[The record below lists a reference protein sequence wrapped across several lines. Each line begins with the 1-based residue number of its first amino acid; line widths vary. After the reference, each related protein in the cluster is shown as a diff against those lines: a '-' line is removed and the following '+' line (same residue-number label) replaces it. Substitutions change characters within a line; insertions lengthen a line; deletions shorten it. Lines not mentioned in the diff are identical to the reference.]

1 MRPLKLTMSAFGPY
15 AEREVVDFEKLGEQ
29 GLYLI
34 TGDTGAGKTTIFDAI
49 TYALYGEP
57 SGDNRELSMFR
68 SKYAAPSTP
77 TFVELTFAYTG
88 KRYTVR
94 RNPDYERPALRG
106 SGTTTQKAEAAL
118 TFPDGHVI
126 TKIKDVTNEII
137 NIVGIDRAQFSQIA
151 MIAQGDFQRLLL
163 ADTKSRQTIFREIF
177 KTGYYMQFQNAV
189 KDEALRVQRE
199 RENMKSR
206 VEQYISGLACAGDDA
221 LKERLDAAKAGKLP
235 MAEVEELA
243 QRLIEMDKERENGAQ
258 TEIDKLNLELE
269 RISALLAKAEEREKT
284 CLSLESAKMRR
295 EEQLKA
301 VDSARAALA
310 AETEKTV
317 QRDEYAKALA
327 EAEAEL
333 PGYQEL
339 ARLQT
344 ESRAHT
350 ASLSE
355 HTRVKERQEQMR
367 DEQSQEL
374 AAWKL
379 ELEQLGQPEAD
390 KERLLSTAEK
400 SESRKTALNK
410 LAGTLADYQKNN
422 ALIEPMEKKC
432 AEISAE
438 YERSQKEQDD
448 CDKAIREL
456 SAEIAAAEGL
466 EAERRLQQSAHESIG
481 RKLDNLNRLCEN
493 NQRCDEK
500 RAELKRE
507 QERYCEAA
515 ACAEAAA
522 ESYRRDNKAFM
533 DEQAGLLAQS
543 LSDGQPCPVCGAVH
557 HPRPAQITP
566 GAPTEAE
573 LEAAKQRAETARS
586 AAAEISRKAGS
597 IKAALE
603 ELEKHLLEELSP
615 YAAAPQI
622 EQAESLIS
630 AAKAQAEA
638 ERTEI
643 SEIIETLDEKITQR
657 EALVKTLDAKTQEYK
672 ELKAGTAKLREMNE
686 SWEID
691 RCTLY
696 DRQEQLE
703 ARLRVELAEV
713 LGACEIGSAEE
724 RLKAELAEMDT
735 EMSRIAALQ
744 EENERR
750 LSRKAQLK
758 EQIPRREQEIKT
770 LDADI
775 QQTTALIAADNIKL
789 ESLTEQI
796 DARRSSLRCAD
807 EEQAKLE
814 IAKLRAGIERMDKAR
829 AAAETALR
837 TCETQ
842 LANTEASIESFE
854 MLLAD
859 SEAVDAAAQQQL
871 KEELTQR
878 RSTAADEQKRI
889 HANLTANE
897 TALKNMRE
905 KSADLTKV
913 EKKSAWIKE
922 LSDTVNG
929 NLSGKE
935 KIALETYVQ
944 TSFFEQIIRRA
955 NIRLLVMTGGQY
967 ELKRRQEAENRQSQS
982 GLELDV
988 VDHYNGTERSVKSLS
1003 GGESFMASL
1012 SLALGLSDE
1021 IQSSAGG
1028 IELDAMFVDEG
1039 FGSLDDEAL
1048 EQAIRALAGLTDG
1061 NRLVGIISHVS
1072 GLKEKID
1079 RQIVVS
1085 KDRSSGSHVRI
1096 VG

>member
-1 MRPLKLTMSAFGPY
+1 MKPLKLTMSAFGPY

-57 SGDNRELSMFR
+57 SGDNREPSMFR

-77 TFVELTFAYTG
+77 TYVELTFAYAG

-106 SGTTTQKAEAAL
+106 GGTTTQKAEAEL
-118 TFPDGHVI
+118 TLPDGRAI
-126 TKIKDVTNEII
+126 TRIKDVTNEII
-137 NIVGIDRAQFSQIA
+137 NIVGIDCAQFSQIA
-151 MIAQGDFQRLLL
+151 MIAQGDFQKLLL

-189 KDEALRVQRE
+189 KDEANKVQRE
-199 RENMKSR
+199 RENMKSG
-206 VEQYISGLACAGDDA
+206 VEQYISGLSCADDDA
-221 LKERLDAAKAGKLP
+221 LKEQLDAAKAGELP
-235 MAEVEELA
+235 IAEIEELA
-243 QRLIEMDKERENGAQ
+243 QRLIEQDKERENGAQ

-284 CLSLESAKMRR
+284 SLSLESAKTRR

-310 AETEKTV
+310 AETEKSA
-317 QRDEYAKALA
+317 QRDEYAKTLA

-350 ASLSE
+350 ASLAE
-355 HTRVKERQEQMR
+355 HARVKERQERARIAQT
-367 DEQSQEL
+367 QEL
-374 AAWKL
+374 AACKL

-390 KERLLSTAEK
+390 RERLLSAAEK
-400 SESRKTALNK
+400 SDSRKSALKRLSEKSTRCEEK
-410 LAGTLADYQKNN
+410 LT
-422 ALIEPMEKKC
+422 
-432 AEISAE
+432 
-438 YERSQKEQDD
+438 
-448 CDKAIREL
+448 
-456 SAEIAAAEGL
+456 
-466 EAERRLQQSAHESIG
+466 
-481 RKLDNLNRLCEN
+481 
-493 NQRCDEK
+493 
-500 RAELKRE
+500 ELKRA
-507 QERYCEAA
+507 QKLYLEAA
-515 ACAEAAA
+515 ELAEA
-522 ESYRRDNKAFM
+522 EGEKYKKDNKAFLN
-533 DEQAGLLAQS
+533 EQAGLLAQS
-543 LSDGQPCPVCGAVH
+543 LSDGEPCPVCGSLH
-557 HPRPAQITP
+557 HPSPAKVSP

-573 LEAAKQRAETARS
+573 LEKAQKRAEAAQHKAVQLSRS
-586 AAAEISRKAGS
+586 AGR

-603 ELEKHLLEELSP
+603 EIENQLAEELAL
-615 YAAAPQI
+615 YGGGLCAD
-622 EQAESLIS
+622 
-630 AAKAQAEA
+630 K
-638 ERTEI
+638 
-643 SEIIETLDEKITQR
+643 LDS
-657 EALVKTLDAKTQEYK
+657 
-672 ELKAGTAKLREMNE
+672 ELKAA
-686 SWEID
+686 
-691 RCTLY
+691 
-696 DRQEQLE
+696 
-703 ARLRVELAEV
+703 LAEV
-713 LGACEIGSAEE
+713 EVE
-724 RLKAELAEMDT
+724 T
-735 EMSRIAALQ
+735 VRIAALQ
-744 EENERR
+744 TENERK
-750 LSRKAQLK
+750 LKRKAQLK
-758 EQIPRREQEIKT
+758 EQIPQREQEIKT

-775 QQTTALIAADNIKL
+775 QHTTALIATDNIKL
-789 ESLTEQI
+789 ESLKEQI
-796 DARRSSLRCAD
+796 AARRSSLRCAD

-814 IAKLRAGIERMDKAR
+814 IAKLRADIERVDKAR

-854 MLLAD
+854 KLLAD
-859 SEAVDAAAQQQL
+859 GEAVDAAAQQQL

-878 RSTAADEQKRI
+878 RSTASDEQKRV

-905 KSADLTKV
+905 KSADLAKL
-913 EKKSAWIKE
+913 EKKSAWLKE

-929 NLSGKE
+929 SLSGRE

-967 ELKRRQEAENRQSQS
+967 ELKRRREAENRQSQS

-1039 FGSLDDEAL
+1039 FGSLDDDAL

-1079 RQIVVS
+1079 RQIIVS
-1085 KDRSSGSHVRI
+1085 KDRSSGSHVKI